1 MATEARSQTGKRIDV
16 RVLTTQ
22 GLAVSDE
29 AVSVRVPGKVGSFGV
44 LHNHAPLVSTLS
56 PGVLRWRHADGTER
70 FFAIGEGIAEV
81 AHNKVT
87 VLTSAVREVASPPP
101 SAAHV

>member
-1 MATEARSQTGKRIDV
+1 MDKRIAI

-22 GLAVSDE
+22 GLAVEDE
-29 AVSVRVPGKVGSFGV
+29 ALSVRIPGKVGSFGV

-56 PGVLRWRHADGTER
+56 PGVLRWNRPDGHER
-70 FFAIGEGIAEV
+70 FFAVGEGIAEV

-87 VLTSAVREVASPPP
+87 VLTSAVREVASPQPA
-101 SAAHV
+101 AAHG